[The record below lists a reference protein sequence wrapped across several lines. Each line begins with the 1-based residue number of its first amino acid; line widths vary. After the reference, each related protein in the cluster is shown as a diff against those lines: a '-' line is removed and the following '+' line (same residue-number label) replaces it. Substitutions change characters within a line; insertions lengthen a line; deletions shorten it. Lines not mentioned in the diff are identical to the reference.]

1 MKEVLNSNA
10 DKITKT
16 LVVSGCLYS
25 NYQSVYDILV
35 KAGLAEAPLSKN
47 SDMLLPVELQ
57 QNIFKF
63 YDVDTTFLT
72 VNKAVH
78 PAQEWL
84 DQANQLLRVNQS
96 NQSWGWAD
104 PHSLLLLDFW
114 KDLNP
119 TIHFVL
125 TYDAPEVCLA
135 KAFLDGHSLDSES
148 DINAVLKTWIHSNTE
163 ILRFY
168 YRNSECCVLVN
179 SAICRHE
186 SSLLLQKIHDVF
198 DVDLL
203 LIDDNKIDNDSLIV
217 TATLLKSWCDHNSE
231 VNKLYNELEV
241 SADIT
246 SPSLDVLNLE
256 KLSVVEHYNKT
267 LTDALNMQIDFD
279 ENTLQIEILQEE
291 LSDERLIHQSKLKYF
306 DNVKA
311 ENTQL
316 ILAEQLKV
324 QEFNELQSLNSAL
337 EVQSLELTL
346 TLEALTKQME
356 LDKSILMDVEAEN
369 TQLILAEQL
378 KVQEFNE
385 LQSLNSAL
393 EVQSLE
399 LTLTLEAL
407 TKQMELDKSILM
419 DVEAENE
426 LLLLQLSQLQE
437 ELEFYLV
444 DSKICTETM
453 NELDQSLRS
462 FTQFWQRNQASE
474 VIVDFRHEIVG
485 EHWHQVEEDGRWAGG
500 ISPVSTLKIPA
511 LREGR
516 YEFYLDVVDSM
527 AFDILTDLQIVL
539 NGRSLSF
546 SLDSTDFPIYVYGE
560 FVANNI
566 DISPLWLFEFKFSRL
581 TNPVDEG
588 LEDDRNL
595 AIRIRSLVLRRLD

>member
-356 LDKSILMDVEAEN
+356 LDKSILV
-369 TQLILAEQL
+369 
-378 KVQEFNE
+378 
-385 LQSLNSAL
+385 
-393 EVQSLE
+393 
-399 LTLTLEAL
+399 
-407 TKQMELDKSILM
+407 

-500 ISPVSTLKIPA
+500 VSPVSTLKIPA

>member
-356 LDKSILMDVEAEN
+356 LDKSILVDV
-369 TQLILAEQL
+369 
-378 KVQEFNE
+378 K
-385 LQSLNSAL
+385 
-393 EVQSLE
+393 
-399 LTLTLEAL
+399 
-407 TKQMELDKSILM
+407 
-419 DVEAENE
+419 AENE

>member
-1 MKEVLNSNA
+1 MEL
-10 DKITKT
+10 DK
-16 LVVSGCLYS
+16 S
-25 NYQSVYDILV
+25 ILV
-35 KAGLAEAPLSKN
+35 
-47 SDMLLPVELQ
+47 D
-57 QNIFKF
+57 
-63 YDVDTTFLT
+63 
-72 VNKAVH
+72 
-78 PAQEWL
+78 
-84 DQANQLLRVNQS
+84 
-96 NQSWGWAD
+96 
-104 PHSLLLLDFW
+104 
-114 KDLNP
+114 
-119 TIHFVL
+119 
-125 TYDAPEVCLA
+125 
-135 KAFLDGHSLDSES
+135 
-148 DINAVLKTWIHSNTE
+148 
-163 ILRFY
+163 
-168 YRNSECCVLVN
+168 
-179 SAICRHE
+179 
-186 SSLLLQKIHDVF
+186 
-198 DVDLL
+198 
-203 LIDDNKIDNDSLIV
+203 
-217 TATLLKSWCDHNSE
+217 
-231 VNKLYNELEV
+231 
-241 SADIT
+241 
-246 SPSLDVLNLE
+246 
-256 KLSVVEHYNKT
+256 
-267 LTDALNMQIDFD
+267 
-279 ENTLQIEILQEE
+279 
-291 LSDERLIHQSKLKYF
+291 
-306 DNVKA
+306 VKA

-356 LDKSILMDVEAEN
+356 LDKSILVDVEAEN

-407 TKQMELDKSILM
+407 TKQMELDKSILV